1 MCVHASFDYPG
12 VGTTRCLNDVECDVR
27 TVLSNDWYTGQRP
40 RGCTYSMSLP
50 RIGTWLSTDHRL
62 TMPCCLMHPREI
74 HREIKDVTDQAS
86 ERSPD
91 KTRWQSLSQHVQ
103 LQHLGTPPVARLFPS
118 LRTVHSQ
125 WGIFKRLPGGK
136 EQKALL
142 SSMDQCI
149 RFSARACVPT
159 HLCLGA
165 ENPFAIATNACLL
178 WKSSNGCV
186 NQRLGPNNSNNNISS
201 QRPKRSNAI
210 AKCHPLGSVQLY
222 YRGLLPSLPT
232 K

>member
-125 WGIFKRLPGGK
+125 WGMFKRLPRGNAKKG
-136 EQKALL
+136 
-142 SSMDQCI
+142 
-149 RFSARACVPT
+149 FS
-159 HLCLGA
+159 LF
-165 ENPFAIATNACLL
+165 N
-178 WKSSNGCV
+178 
-186 NQRLGPNNSNNNISS
+186 
-201 QRPKRSNAI
+201 
-210 AKCHPLGSVQLY
+210 GSVHQVFSSSLCTY
-222 YRGLLPSLPT
+222 ASLSGSRKPFRYRDKCMLAFE